1 MFNRNA
7 FYLLL
12 CCKNLPVPQIE
23 NSVNNIALSHF
34 IQWHRDV
41 FSVLFGSCCCC
52 YLSRIFCI
60 RWLHFNR
67 NKPPLWRFF
76 SLWSLKSMEYAVR
89 VDLAFNWIPVIGAQT
104 VHFVG
109 NQTNCTSLSL
119 SPHLNASFSDVEL
132 FLLVAEIHPTVI
144 SFLQWL
150 CLFILNISSTIEQ
163 YQHLS
168 IGQEQIRFGFKVD
181 FFFFRFPRLLRFS
194 IQIPYHVNR
203 TRNDVK

>member
-1 MFNRNA
+1 MCF
-7 FYLLL
+7 
-12 CCKNLPVPQIE
+12 
-23 NSVNNIALSHF
+23 
-34 IQWHRDV
+34 
-41 FSVLFGSCCCC
+41 LFCSGLVVAAIC
-52 YLSRIFCI
+52 
-60 RWLHFNR
+60 
-67 NKPPLWRFF
+67 
-76 SLWSLKSMEYAVR
+76 LKSFVFGGFISIETNRLCGGFSPFEVLSQWNMLCEWILHSIGFRLLEYKQFILLEIKRIV
-89 VDLAFNWIPVIGAQT
+89 P
-104 VHFVG
+104 
-109 NQTNCTSLSL
+109 LSL
-119 SPHLNASFSDVEL
+119 SPPHLNASFSDVEL

>member
-119 SPHLNASFSDVEL
+119 SPS
-132 FLLVAEIHPTVI
+132 
-144 SFLQWL
+144 Q
-150 CLFILNISSTIEQ
+150 C
-163 YQHLS
+163 
-168 IGQEQIRFGFKVD
+168 
-181 FFFFRFPRLLRFS
+181 FFFRRWTFFARC
-194 IQIPYHVNR
+194 
-203 TRNDVK
+203 RNSSNGYIISSMTLFVHSEYLFNNWTISTFIYRARANSVRV